1 MAINGGDHDDD
12 HDCDDDDDN
21 DDGPQL
27 RPPLHPRRGH
37 GRGRDL
43 GWQQQGLPALLQAA
57 ALCLA
62 AALSDIDI
70 LLAVVLCI

>member
-1 MAINGGDHDDD
+1 MRALTTPARAWCWGPSAGDDSDDDDDGHDD
-12 HDCDDDDDN
+12 DDDDDN
-21 DDGPQL
+21 GPQL

-57 ALCLA
+57 ALRLA
-62 AALSDIDI
+62 A
-70 LLAVVLCI
+70 